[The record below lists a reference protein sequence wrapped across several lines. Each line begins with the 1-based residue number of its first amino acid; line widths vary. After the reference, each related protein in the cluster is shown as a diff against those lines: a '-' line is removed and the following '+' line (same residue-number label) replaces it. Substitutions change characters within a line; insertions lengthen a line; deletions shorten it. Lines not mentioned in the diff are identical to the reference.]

1 MTKNIRTLAVY
12 TLFSALAAGA
22 LLQSTSAQAQA
33 QDYPNKPIKVVV
45 PFVAG
50 GAVDALARVFGA
62 QLQETLK
69 VPVVIENRAGAGGNI
84 AAAMVAKSAPD
95 GYTILQTTNGHAISP
110 ALYKNL
116 PYDPVKDFAP
126 VTQLIDSTI
135 MLVAAPNPEAKN
147 VRELIA
153 LAKAKPGIL
162 NYGSTGVGNPLHLAM
177 EMLKHATGT
186 NIQTVPFRGDAPLT
200 AALLSGDVQIAMV
213 PFAAGRPQVAAG
225 KLLGL
230 GVTSPQRWVA
240 MKDMPTIAEQGVP
253 GFEASSWQGYLMPAG
268 TPRAIVER
276 IQKEVKAAMEK
287 PAVRDR
293 LDRFGVVAIGS
304 TPDEF
309 DAKIKA
315 DMKTFANIIKD
326 AKIPQV
332 E

>member
-1 MTKNIRTLAVY
+1 MTKNIRTLAVC

-22 LLQSTSAQAQA
+22 LLQSTSAQAQT

-84 AAAMVAKSAPD
+84 AAAMVAKSDPD

-116 PYDPVKDFAP
+116 RYDPVKDFAP

-135 MLVAAPNPEAKN
+135 MLVAAPNLEAKD

-153 LAKAKPGIL
+153 LAKAKPGVL

-186 NIQTVPFRGDAPLT
+186 NIQMVPFRGDAPLT

-213 PFAAGRPQVAAG
+213 PFAAGRPQVTAG
-225 KLLGL
+225 KLRGL